1 MKEFGTVFITALRR
15 SKTLMIIAIGLSVG
29 LVLIGMLI
37 VGQTEEN
44 IGIIRI
50 GLIDSD
56 NSHVSS
62 DLAYYIKNDLGLEI
76 EASLSL
82 DELKTELV
90 DKRISA
96 IVEIP
101 AGLESGLLRGESVSR
116 INLTV
121 MGDYAN
127 EAFLR
132 AYLNSYLD
140 SLNTLLAFSNG
151 DANSLAELLD
161 EVSAGGISVK
171 TKDKNTEIL
180 RLKSERDG
188 FGAIIGLYQI
198 ISFLLAIGLCN
209 MLYNDRKGGTFTRI
223 RASSVSATAY
233 TTAMAC
239 VGAVISLLVIALPLI
254 LMYVS
259 DLNTGMPVGITV
271 LITFVYSL
279 FVIAFGLFAGLCMP
293 SLDSIVALIV
303 IVATITSMMG
313 GAFFP
318 IETAPELFRNF
329 AIITPQY
336 WFSDIVS
343 SYHAGSGHWVPNVVA
358 ILLMAAI
365 FFILSGVRFVM
376 KGTAKTA

>member
-1 MKEFGTVFITALRR
+1 MKAFTTVFLTALRR
-15 SKTLMIIAIGLSVG
+15 SKALMIVAVCLSVG
-29 LVLIGMLI
+29 LVFVGLLI
-37 VGQTEEN
+37 VSQTEEY
-44 IGIIRI
+44 IGIIRV

-56 NSHVSS
+56 NSHVST
-62 DLAYYIKNDLGLEI
+62 DLARYIEHDLDIEI
-76 EASLSL
+76 EKTMGL

-96 IVEIP
+96 IIEIP
-101 AGLESGLLRGESVSR
+101 MGLEAGLLTGEETPG
-116 INLTV
+116 IGLTV

-132 AYLNSYLD
+132 AYLNSYIE
-140 SLNTLLAFSNG
+140 SLNTLLAFSDG
-151 DANSLAELLD
+151 DVNTLAELLG
-161 EVSAGGISVK
+161 EVNAGGIKVS
-171 TKDKNTEIL
+171 TKDKNSEIL
-180 RLKSERDG
+180 RIQSERDS

-209 MLYNDRKGGTFTRI
+209 MFYADRKGGTFARV
-223 RASSVSATAY
+223 RASNVRATAY
-233 TTAMAC
+233 TTAMGL
-239 VGAVISLLVIALPLI
+239 VGIVISLLVIALPLALVAI
-254 LMYVS
+254 TNL
-259 DLNTGMPVGITV
+259 DTGVPMGVTV
-271 LITFVYSL
+271 LATFVFSL
-279 FVIAFGLFAGLCMP
+279 FIIAFGMFAGLCMP

-318 IETAPELFRNF
+318 LDTAPEFFKNF

-336 WFSDIVS
+336 WFSDIMS
-343 SYHAGSGHWVPNVVA
+343 SYRDGAGHWVENIVA

-376 KGTAKTA
+376 KSTAKAS